1 MDLVSFLLL
10 IVAVTV
16 FAICCWSRQWLLY
29 PNYNY
34 LSWSPDFPCSVLSSS
49 PCNMEFT
56 NPINIKQESVQRG
69 NHGLQ
74 CNYQQGLGRLPAIF
88 WGSCLGGV
96 YSSQSGITRGH
107 YKDDM
112 NRKYLCVLL
121 NVLVHS
127 CARRRS
133 ANPRI
138 FLSSTT
144 WNLPPSPYP
153 LPLISDQYC
162 PFQINTVCEV

>member
-34 LSWSPDFPCSVLSSS
+34 LSWSADFPCSVLSSS
-49 PCNMEFT
+49 PWNMKFT
-56 NPINIKQESVQRG
+56 NPINIKQESVQWG

-74 CNYQQGLGRLPAIF
+74 CNYQQGLGRLPALF

-112 NRKYLCVLL
+112 NRKYFCVLL

-133 ANPRI
+133 AALRI

-153 LPLISDQYC
+153 WPPISDQYC